1 MAAHRITLIH
11 ATALSM
17 APAAGAFGELWPEAE
32 TANLLD
38 DSLSTDLAAAGE
50 TTPAIT
56 GRIKALARYGADTGA
71 DGILFTCSAF
81 GTAIDAAKSELT
93 IPVLKPN
100 EAMIDDA
107 LDSGP
112 RIVLLATFAPTIA
125 SMVAEFEEAAAARG
139 ISFDLTPHHVP
150 DAMAALGDGR
160 ADVHDDLIARAA
172 AGFVACDALVLAQFS
187 MARARGMIADAPG
200 RRVVTSPESA
210 VLRMKSLLGA

>member
-11 ATALSM
+11 ATTVSM
-17 APAAGAFGELWPEAE
+17 APTAGAFTELWPEAE

-50 TTPAIT
+50 TTPAIA
-56 GRIKALARYGADTGA
+56 GRIKALARYGAEAGA
-71 DGILFTCSAF
+71 DAILFTCSAF
-81 GTAIDAAKSELT
+81 GAAIDAARRELT

-107 LDSGP
+107 LDAGP
-112 RIVLLATFAPTIA
+112 RIVLLATFAPTID
-125 SMVAEFEEAAAARG
+125 SMVAEFEEAAAERG
-139 ISFDLTPHHVP
+139 VSFDLTPRHVP
-150 DAMAALGDGR
+150 GAMAALGDGR
-160 ADVHDDLIARAA
+160 ADAHDHLIARAA
-172 AGFVACDALVLAQFS
+172 AEYGACDALVLAQFS

>member
-1 MAAHRITLIH
+1 
-11 ATALSM
+11 M
-17 APAAGAFGELWPEAE
+17 APTAGAFTELWPEAE

-50 TTPAIT
+50 TTPAIA
-56 GRIKALARYGADTGA
+56 GRIKALARYGAEAGA
-71 DGILFTCSAF
+71 DAILFTCSAF
-81 GTAIDAAKSELT
+81 GAAIDAARRELT

-107 LDSGP
+107 LDAGP
-112 RIVLLATFAPTIA
+112 RIVLLATFAPTID
-125 SMVAEFEEAAAARG
+125 SMVAEFEEVAAERG
-139 ISFDLTPHHVP
+139 VSFDLTPRHVP
-150 DAMAALGDGR
+150 GAMAALGDGR
-160 ADVHDDLIARAA
+160 ADAHDHLIATAA
-172 AGFVACDALVLAQFS
+172 AEYGACDALVLAQFS

>member
-11 ATALSM
+11 ATAVSM
-17 APAAGAFGELWPEAE
+17 APTAGAFAELWPEAE

-38 DSLSTDLAAAGE
+38 DSLSTDLVAAGQM
-50 TTPAIT
+50 TPAIA
-56 GRIKALARYGADTGA
+56 GRIAALARYGADAGT

-81 GTAIDAAKSELT
+81 GTAIDAARSELT

-107 LDSGP
+107 LDAGP
-112 RIVLLATFAPTIA
+112 GIVLLATFAPTIA
-125 SMVAEFEEAAAARG
+125 SMVAEFEEAAAERG
-139 ISFDLTPHHVP
+139 VSFDLTPRHVP

-172 AGFVACDALVLAQFS
+172 AEYGACDALVLAQFS
-187 MARARGMIADAPG
+187 MARARGMIGDTPG

>member
-11 ATALSM
+11 ATAVSM
-17 APAAGAFGELWPEAE
+17 APTAGAFTELWPEAE

-50 TTPAIT
+50 TTPAIA
-56 GRIKALARYGADTGA
+56 GRIKALARYGAEAGA
-71 DGILFTCSAF
+71 DAILFTCSAF
-81 GTAIDAAKSELT
+81 GAAIDAARRELT

-107 LDSGP
+107 LDAGP
-112 RIVLLATFAPTIA
+112 RIVLLATFAPTID
-125 SMVAEFEEAAAARG
+125 SMVAEFEEVAAERG
-139 ISFDLTPHHVP
+139 VSFDLTPRHVP
-150 DAMAALGDGR
+150 GAMAALGDGR
-160 ADVHDDLIARAA
+160 ADAHDHLIATAA
-172 AGFVACDALVLAQFS
+172 AEYGACDALVLAQFS

>member
-17 APAAGAFGELWPEAE
+17 APTAGAFAQLWPDAE

-50 TTPAIT
+50 TTPAIA
-56 GRIKALARYGADTGA
+56 GRIAALARYGAEAGA

-81 GTAIDAAKSELT
+81 GAAIDAAKNELA

-150 DAMAALGDGR
+150 DAMAALGDAR

-172 AGFVACDALVLAQFS
+172 AGLVACDALVLAQFS
-187 MARARGMIADAPG
+187 MARARGMIADTPG

>member
-1 MAAHRITLIH
+1 MATHRITLIH
-11 ATALSM
+11 ATALSI
-17 APAAGAFGELWPEAE
+17 APTAGAFAELWPEAE

-56 GRIKALARYGADTGA
+56 GRIAALARYGAEAGA

-81 GTAIDAAKSELT
+81 GTAIDAVKSELT

-107 LDSGP
+107 LDAGP
-112 RIVLLATFAPTIA
+112 RIALLATFAPTID
-125 SMVAEFEEAAAARG
+125 SMPPEFEAAAAALG
-139 ISFDLTPHHVP
+139 VSFDLTPHHVP

-160 ADVHDDLIARAA
+160 ADEHDGLIARAA
-172 AGFVACDALVLAQFS
+172 AGFVACDALVLSQFS
-187 MARARGMIADAPG
+187 MARARGMIADVAG